1 MKKSMEVGGMSC
13 EHCVKS
19 VTEALSKQPGVSQ
32 VMVSLENRK
41 ADFEAADEVDVETLK
56 DAVRKIGFEPG
67 AVE

>member
-19 VTEALSKQPGVSQ
+19 VTEALSRQPGVSK

-41 ADFEAADEVDVETLK
+41 ADFEASDQVDLETLK
-56 DAVRKIGFEPG
+56 EAVRKIGFDPG